1 VDEMRRRQ
9 MKRYLRWLPAG
20 LWAVVIFAGSCVP
33 GTLIPGGYSVWGHL
47 GEYLVLG
54 ALTAWALRRDDWGT
68 ILLAIGLCALYGASD
83 ELHQAFVPYRVPDVL
98 DWITDVGGAAIGV
111 AAYLLL
117 SLRGE
122 SRTP

>member
-1 VDEMRRRQ
+1 

-20 LWAVVIFAGSCVP
+20 LWAVVIFAASCVP

-68 ILLAIGLCALYGASD
+68 ILFAIGLCALYGASD